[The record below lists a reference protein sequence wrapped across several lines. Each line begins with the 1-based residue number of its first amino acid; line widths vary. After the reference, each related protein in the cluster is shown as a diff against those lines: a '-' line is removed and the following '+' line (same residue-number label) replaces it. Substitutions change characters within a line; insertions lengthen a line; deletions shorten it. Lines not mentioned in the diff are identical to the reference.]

1 MNLERITNVDNH
13 MYLQAVELYKISFP
27 EHEQR
32 ERLSQENILKD
43 KAYHFDL
50 IYDEDTFVGIIL
62 YWEIGGYF
70 YIEHFCILPEMRN
83 KHYGERTLDLLKER
97 GLILEID
104 PPVDDISIRR
114 KGFYERCGFVKNQY
128 SHIYPPYH
136 IGNSGHELIVM
147 SRPNKLTDAEYNE
160 FNSVLKDVIMK
171 DAF

>member
-1 MNLERITNVDNH
+1 MGFILYNYLWKKNMNLERITNVDNH

-70 YIEHFCILPEMRN
+70 YIEH
-83 KHYGERTLDLLKER
+83 
-97 GLILEID
+97 
-104 PPVDDISIRR
+104 
-114 KGFYERCGFVKNQY
+114 
-128 SHIYPPYH
+128 
-136 IGNSGHELIVM
+136 
-147 SRPNKLTDAEYNE
+147 
-160 FNSVLKDVIMK
+160 
-171 DAF
+171 

>member
-62 YWEIGGYF
+62 Y
-70 YIEHFCILPEMRN
+70 
-83 KHYGERTLDLLKER
+83 RTFL
-97 GLILEID
+97 
-104 PPVDDISIRR
+104 
-114 KGFYERCGFVKNQY
+114 Y
-128 SHIYPPYH
+128 SS
-136 IGNSGHELIVM
+136 GNE
-147 SRPNKLTDAEYNE
+147 K
-160 FNSVLKDVIMK
+160 
-171 DAF
+171 